1 MFEKVNLDKV
11 FYSLKAVHKV
21 VLYSPHRFEELPAFV
36 THVNFG
42 SCEATVPPNSLN
54 GDWIMERNIFV
65 RESMRNYPFTKFK
78 LTLLS
83 SASCLKN
90 FCFNSPHTYS

>member
-1 MFEKVNLDKV
+1 LSNRLLNVRKSKFRQFLQSESSN
-11 FYSLKAVHKV
+11 HKV

-36 THVNFG
+36 TLVNFG

-54 GDWIMERNIFV
+54 GDWIMERNILV
-65 RESMRNYPFTKFK
+65 RESIRNYPFTKFK
-78 LTLLS
+78 LSLLS

-90 FCFNSPHTYS
+90 FAL